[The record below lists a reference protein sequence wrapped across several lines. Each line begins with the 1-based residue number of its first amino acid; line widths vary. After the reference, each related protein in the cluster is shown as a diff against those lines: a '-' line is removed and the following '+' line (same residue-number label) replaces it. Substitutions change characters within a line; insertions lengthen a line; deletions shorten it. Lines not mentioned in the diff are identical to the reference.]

1 MSRDRGD
8 EAAPP
13 SGARRAGL
21 SRRNFLRRGTFTA
34 AAVAVASSVPGI
46 STLVATTTAD
56 APAVDTG
63 VSDAV
68 DDSGALA
75 EPLVAHLKDL
85 STGEYVLTKDNIN
98 AEATREKFE
107 PELQAKRKIAVPE
120 LKKR

>member
-1 MSRDRGD
+1 MRPDPHDKGSPQAGGWR
-8 EAAPP
+8 E
-13 SGARRAGL
+13 GL
-21 SRRNFLRRGTFTA
+21 SRRTFLRRGTFTA

-85 STGEYVLTKDNIN
+85 STGEISLFQGEQEVVVHSPSLARSLIS
-98 AEATREKFE
+98 AAR
-107 PELQAKRKIAVPE
+107 P
-120 LKKR
+120 